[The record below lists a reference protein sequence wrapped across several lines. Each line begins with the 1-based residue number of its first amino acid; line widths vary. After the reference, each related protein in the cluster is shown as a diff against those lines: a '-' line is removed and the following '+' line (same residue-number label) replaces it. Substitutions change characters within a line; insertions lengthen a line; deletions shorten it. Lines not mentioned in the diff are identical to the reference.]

1 MKETRPK
8 KEKKRERE
16 RERERTYS
24 LIALMQNSRKVQTK
38 LKAHDYLGMRKNLRG
53 QGGSNYKG
61 AGGSFWR

>member
-8 KEKKRERE
+8 KEKKTE

-38 LKAHDYLGMRKNLRG
+38 LKAHDYLGMRKNLQG